1 MVEIRQMNP
10 SERHWVKKFIEQY
23 GFQFYDSAITHV
35 VDDKGNIIAA
45 SQLAVE
51 ETQARILSIVVEE
64 NFRKMGFGDGLLKM
78 QINHCYKNN
87 IPIIKVKKGM
97 EDNFF
102 KRVGFI
108 EDGDW
113 LILDVQAFYLNL
125 HCK

>member
-10 SERHWVKKFIEQY
+10 SERHWVKKLIEQY

-51 ETQARILSIVVEE
+51 ETQALILSIVVEE

-78 QINHCYKNN
+78 QINHCYKNG

-97 EDNFF
+97 ADEFSKKWDLL
-102 KRVGFI
+102 KMESGSP
-108 EDGDW
+108 
-113 LILDVQAFYLNL
+113 
-125 HCK
+125 

>member
-10 SERHWVKKFIEQY
+10 SEIQTVKKLIEQY
-23 GFQFYDSAITHV
+23 GFQFFDNAITHV
-35 VDDKGNIIAA
+35 VNDKGSVIAA

-51 ETQARILSIVVEE
+51 ETQAQILSIVVGE

-78 QINHCYKNN
+78 QINYCYKNN
-87 IPIIKVKKGM
+87 IPIIRVKKGM
-97 EDNFF
+97 EDSFF

-125 HCK
+125 RCK

>member
-1 MVEIRQMNP
+1 MIEIRQMNP
-10 SERHWVKKFIEQY
+10 SEKDVVKRLIEQY
-23 GFQFYDSAITHV
+23 GLQFHDNTITHV

-51 ETQARILSIVVEE
+51 ETQAQILSIVVEE

-78 QINHCYKNN
+78 QINHCYKNH
-87 IPIIKVKKGM
+87 IPIIRVKKGM
-97 EDNFF
+97 LDSFF
-102 KRVGFI
+102 KRVGFV

-113 LILDVQAFYLNL
+113 LSLDVQAFYLNL

>member
-10 SERHWVKKFIEQY
+10 SEIQTVKKLIEQY
-23 GFQFYDSAITHV
+23 GFQFFDNAITHV
-35 VDDKGNIIAA
+35 VNDKGSVIAA

-51 ETQARILSIVVEE
+51 ETQAQILSIVVGE

-78 QINHCYKNN
+78 QINYCYKNN
-87 IPIIKVKKGM
+87 IPIIRVKKGM
-97 EDNFF
+97 EDGFF

-125 HCK
+125 RCK